1 MITRRRSEERGHTK
15 LNWLDSRH
23 TFSFGDYHDQQYM
36 GFRDLRV
43 INEDRVDPA
52 AGFPTHS
59 HRDMEI
65 ITYVLEGA
73 VEHKDST
80 GTRSVIIPGDVQRM
94 SAGTGI
100 SHSEY
105 NHSKTEL
112 VHFLQI
118 WILPQQQNLPPS
130 YEQRSFD
137 LEKNRGRWMLVA
149 ANDGRD
155 GAVTVHQDVVLSVA
169 LLLAGQQAT
178 YHLKPGPPCLAAAR
192 SWGACR
198 SMGQCSMQVTA
209 LLSAQKRLSKSSLWI
224 ALKSFCSML
233 LDDQSPSIDGR
244 KGKNHRPYA
253 KNNNNGWAI
262 KSIAYEIETG
272 ETYGKVM

>member
-1 MITRRRSEERGHTK
+1 MIKLRRSNDRGQTK

-43 INEDRVDPA
+43 INEDRVEPG

-80 GTRSVIIPGDVQRM
+80 GTRSVIVPGDVQRM

-100 SHSEY
+100 RHSEY

-118 WILPQQQNLPPS
+118 WILPQQQNLAPS

-137 LEKNRGRWMLVA
+137 LEKNRGRWILVA

-155 GAVTVHQDVVLSVA
+155 GAVTVHQNVVLSVA
-169 LLLAGQQAT
+169 LLPAGQQAT
-178 YHLKPGPPCLAAAR
+178 YSLKPGRHAWLQLARGAVSLNGTVLNVGDGAAIGTEEIVEIQ
-192 SWGACR
+192 SLDHAEI
-198 SMGQCSMQVTA
+198 
-209 LLSAQKRLSKSSLWI
+209 LLFDLA
-224 ALKSFCSML
+224 
-233 LDDQSPSIDGR
+233 
-244 KGKNHRPYA
+244 
-253 KNNNNGWAI
+253 
-262 KSIAYEIETG
+262 
-272 ETYGKVM
+272 